1 MQKEQY
7 ELIIQGRKVLIIASI
22 NISIMMVT
30 NSVFS
35 ALSPY
40 LWLGEVFTKSMP
52 LVHFYSS
59 TTTLFY
65 IANTFFAILVIY
77 IIYSYGVLGF
87 DQDEENNILQQIDS
101 GVTNVVERARQN
113 PYLNLDETLEYG
125 SIDSTKPIASS

>member
-1 MQKEQY
+1 M
-7 ELIIQGRKVLIIASI
+7 LIIASI

-52 LVHFYSS
+52 LVHFYST

-65 IANTFFAILVIY
+65 IANTVFAILCIY
-77 IIYSYGVLGF
+77 IIYSYGVMGL
-87 DQDEENNILQQIDS
+87 DQEDENNL
-101 GVTNVVERARQN
+101 
-113 PYLNLDETLEYG
+113 
-125 SIDSTKPIASS
+125 

>member
-7 ELIIQGRKVLIIASI
+7 ELIRQGRKVLIIASI

-52 LVHFYSS
+52 LVHFYST

-77 IIYSYGVLGF
+77 IIYSYGILGLGQE
-87 DQDEENNILQQIDS
+87 DDNSL
-101 GVTNVVERARQN
+101 
-113 PYLNLDETLEYG
+113 LE
-125 SIDSTKPIASS
+125 